1 MAGTAL
7 FRRCCV
13 TALVLAGAVMLHSCE
28 RIFEYE
34 GDCSV
39 NYLVDFCYDINMK
52 YADAFASE
60 TGTVHLYAFDQDGS
74 LVWQKTESGE
84 HLAEEDYAMAL
95 DLLPG
100 KYDIIAWSVCGI
112 AADCFSIPAATKA
125 SVFSKEDLICELSRR
140 TDDEGNSCSDRPL
153 GTLLHGC
160 IEDLEIGQTEGTYVS
175 RMHMTKNTN
184 EVRIV
189 LQNMSGKAL
198 DKDKFRF
205 SIIESNGVM
214 AHDNSLLPCED
225 ICYREWRKESG
236 TVGEEGQDP
245 EEVTTASA
253 VVAELTLGRLMADRK
268 TRLIVTDDSGR
279 TVISIPLVDY
289 ALLVKGHYDD
299 MSDQEYLDRQDEYE
313 LVFFLDADM
322 DWISSFIEI
331 NSWKVVLSDVGLN

>member
-13 TALVLAGAVMLHSCE
+13 AALVFAGAVMLNSCE

-39 NYLVDFCYDINMK
+39 NYLVDFSYDMNMK
-52 YADAFASE
+52 HADAFASE
-60 TGTVHLYAFDQDGS
+60 TGTVHLYAFNQDGT
-74 LVWQKTESGE
+74 LVWQKSETGE
-84 HLAEEDYAMAL
+84 HLTEEDYAMTL

-100 KYDIIAWSVCGI
+100 KYDIIAWSVCDI
-112 AADCFSIPAATKA
+112 ASECFIIPPAK
-125 SVFSKEDLICELSRR
+125 SYSFSKEDLICELSRKK
-140 TDDEGNSCSDRPL
+140 DSDGNSCSDRHL
-153 GTLLHGC
+153 GSLLYGC

-184 EVRIV
+184 EVRIL
-189 LQNMSGKAL
+189 LQNLSGKAM

-205 SIIESNGVM
+205 SIVESNGVM

-225 ICYREWRKESG
+225 IYYREWRKESVTIG
-236 TVGEEGQDP
+236 DEDRNQDA
-245 EEVTTASA
+245 VTSVSA

-268 TRLIVTDDSGR
+268 TRLIVTDDKGK

-289 ALLVKGHYDD
+289 ALLVKGYYDN

-313 LVFFLDADM
+313 LVFFLDEDM
-322 DWISSFIEI
+322 DWMSAYVMI

>member
-7 FRRCCV
+7 FRKCRV
-13 TALVLAGAVMLHSCE
+13 AALVLAGAVMLHSCE
-28 RIFEYE
+28 RIFDYE

-39 NYLVDFCYDINMK
+39 NYMVDFSYDINMK

-60 TGTVHLYAFDQDGS
+60 TGTVHLYAFNQDGS
-74 LVWQKTESGE
+74 LAWQNTESGV
-84 HLAEEDYAMAL
+84 HLAEEDYAMTL

-100 KYDIIAWSVCGI
+100 TYDIVAWSVCDI
-112 AADCFSIPAATKA
+112 ASECFSLPLTKA
-125 SVFSKEDLICELSRR
+125 SVFSKDDLICELSRKR
-140 TDDEGNSCSDRPL
+140 DSNGSSVSDRHL

-175 RMHMTKNTN
+175 KMHMTKNTN
-184 EVRIV
+184 EVRIL
-189 LQNMSGKAL
+189 LQNLSGKAM
-198 DKDKFRF
+198 DKDKFHF
-205 SIIESNGVM
+205 SIVESNGVM
-214 AHDNSLLPCED
+214 AYDNSLLPCED
-225 ICYREWRKESG
+225 ICYHEWRKVSG
-236 TVGEEGQDP
+236 TVGEEQGTGA
-245 EEVTTASA
+245 VTTASA
-253 VVAELTLGRLMADRK
+253 VIAELTLGRLMADRK
-268 TRLIVTDDSGR
+268 TRLIVTDDSGK

-322 DWISSFIEI
+322 EWMSSYVII